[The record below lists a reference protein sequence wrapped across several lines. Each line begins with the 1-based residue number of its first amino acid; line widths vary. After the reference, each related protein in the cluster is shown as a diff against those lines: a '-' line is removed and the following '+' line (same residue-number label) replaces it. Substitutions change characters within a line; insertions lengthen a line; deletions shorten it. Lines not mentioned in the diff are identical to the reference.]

1 MGRSP
6 NKNGETVEDRK
17 EEKQKL
23 VGRLKIRKEKQKC
36 KMEWKRKDRKVS
48 RTSGNKRWETGED
61 RRTGGDER
69 GEDSCQPEENDPVGW
84 WRDLICFSWLGIEV
98 LRMEVAYQPM
108 GKIWLLRHCYYV
120 FLLSFTN
127 SFPLSSL
134 RIWSDVLCELLK
146 MFCFEYIYDI
156 IARKETTVWQQVLF
170 LLRSE
175 RKPELWNTKHY
186 LLQKVSE
193 TERSTGRLCIVVQ
206 FTDITSLAFAKSI
219 KQSL

>member
-1 MGRSP
+1 
-6 NKNGETVEDRK
+6 
-17 EEKQKL
+17 
-23 VGRLKIRKEKQKC
+23 
-36 KMEWKRKDRKVS
+36 MEWKRKDRKVS

-61 RRTGGDER
+61 RRTGGDGR
-69 GEDSCQPEENDPVGW
+69 GEDSCQPQENDPVGW

-146 MFCFEYIYDI
+146 MFCFAYIYDI

-175 RKPELWNTKHY
+175 RKPELWNTEHY
-186 LLQKVSE
+186 LLQKKQKEALDDFVSWY
-193 TERSTGRLCIVVQ
+193 
-206 FTDITSLAFAKSI
+206 SLQISPASLSLKASNSPFKI
-219 KQSL
+219 KPPTAASP